1 VLQHL
6 PALIVQAERAGS
18 AGEAG
23 LLEVA
28 EHRLHRRSRRG
39 HRLAHRRP
47 QAHDARGDVP
57 ARQGDL
63 DVHHAPILDDPD
75 GNATRAASVV
85 IVRRLAG
92 CARNRLVARDGSP
105 QARVV
110 TASGVVGRPLVLVTG
125 VGRAAGIGAAVA
137 LRLASDGWDV
147 ATTGWAPYDERMPWR
162 HSIGDVERI
171 GAAVRATGARTI
183 AVSEDL
189 SDVAAPERLFTA
201 VESALG
207 PVTALVLCHC
217 ESVDS
222 ALLDTTV
229 ESFDRHYAVN
239 VRASWLLL
247 QQLAKRFQGP
257 PDRGRIIALTSDHT
271 VGNLPYG
278 ATKGALDRLVLAA
291 ARELASLRI
300 CCNVV
305 NPGPVDT
312 GWMTDELRTDLLA
325 ATPHGR
331 LGQPSDTAALVSF
344 LCSEDGGWINGQ
356 LLHSDGGL
364 HA

>member
-1 VLQHL
+1 MNRVGGL
-6 PALIVQAERAGS
+6 QAE
-18 AGEAG
+18 
-23 LLEVA
+23 
-28 EHRLHRRSRRG
+28 
-39 HRLAHRRP
+39 
-47 QAHDARGDVP
+47 
-57 ARQGDL
+57 
-63 DVHHAPILDDPD
+63 
-75 GNATRAASVV
+75 
-85 IVRRLAG
+85 
-92 CARNRLVARDGSP
+92 
-105 QARVV
+105 VV
-110 TASGVVGRPLVLVTG
+110 TSPGVAGRPLVLITG
-125 VGRAAGIGAAVA
+125 VSRAAGIGAAVA

-162 HSIGDVERI
+162 HSRGDVERI
-171 GAAVRATGARTI
+171 GAAVRATGARTV
-183 AVSEDL
+183 AVPEDL

-201 VESALG
+201 VEQVLG

-217 ESVDS
+217 ESVNS

-247 QQLAKRFQGP
+247 QQFAHRFSGP
-257 PDRGRIIALTSDHT
+257 PDRGRVIALTSDHT

-278 ATKGALDRLVLAA
+278 ATKAALDRLVLAA
-291 ARELASLRI
+291 ARELAPLRV

-312 GWMTDELRTDLLA
+312 GWMTDELRTSLLA
-325 ATPHGR
+325 AVPRGR
-331 LGQPSDTAALVSF
+331 LGQAGDTAALVSF